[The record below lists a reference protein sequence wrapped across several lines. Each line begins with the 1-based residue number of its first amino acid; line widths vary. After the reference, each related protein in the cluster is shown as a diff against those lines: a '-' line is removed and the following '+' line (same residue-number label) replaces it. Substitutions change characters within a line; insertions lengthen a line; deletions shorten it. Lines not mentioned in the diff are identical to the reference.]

1 MTKTHTVET
10 VEEFDENGKL
20 LKRTVTETDETDDN
34 PGTIH
39 KYRIPVHSALYGH
52 FGIHSIC
59 GFGRAFLRGW
69 FSEVP
74 FLAPRY

>member
-34 PGTIH
+34 PVRYTSTVSP
-39 KYRIPVHSALYGH
+39 YIPPYTVTSGYIASADLD
-52 FGIHSIC
+52 
-59 GFGRAFLRGW
+59 GR
-69 FSEVP
+69 S
-74 FLAPRY
+74 